1 MPTYISKEGLEDLK
15 TEIQRRRVEDRKQ
28 IAEDISQA
36 KELGDLS
43 ENFEYQD
50 AKERQGLNEARIVQ
64 LEGMIMD
71 AVLVEQ
77 SSGNDE
83 ISLGTR
89 FVVEVNGVEKTY
101 SMVGSTEADPI
112 QGKISNEA
120 PIGMAFLGAR
130 EGDEVTVDAPS
141 GEIQYKILK
150 IE

>member
-15 TEIQRRRVEDRKQ
+15 IEIKRRRVEDRKQ

-50 AKERQGLNEARIVQ
+50 AKERQGLNESRIMQ
-64 LEGMIMD
+64 LESMIMD

-77 SSGNDE
+77 SSGNDV
-83 ISLGTR
+83 ISLGAT
-89 FVVEVNGVEKTY
+89 FVVEANGVEKTY

-112 QGKISNEA
+112 GGKISNES
-120 PIGMAFLGAR
+120 PIGTAFQGAR
-130 EGDEVTVDAPS
+130 EGDEVTVETPS